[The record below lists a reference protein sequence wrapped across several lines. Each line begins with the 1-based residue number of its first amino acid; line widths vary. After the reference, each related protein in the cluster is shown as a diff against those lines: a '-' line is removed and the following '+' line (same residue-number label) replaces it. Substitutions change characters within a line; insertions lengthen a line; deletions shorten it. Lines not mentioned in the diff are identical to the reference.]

1 MEVKNWIAGGYEP
14 RKPTIWKGKQEKPWR
29 TIPLKVSWRRKFQFQ
44 KWLSNMWYSHHT
56 VVLFFSCFERFKTSS
71 ILLTTICSKIWYPLL
86 VYKHTYKQNTIYI
99 INLSSQR
106 YLPYISDGIQWFWDS
121 YGFTRE
127 CFGFTWLSLCFS
139 LLALA
144 LHEYLTFYKYYSEI
158 RWYIIVLLYSIGCL
172 YVQMDSTLPPKW
184 VHWLLVS

>member
-1 MEVKNWIAGGYEP
+1 MERETGKALKNH
-14 RKPTIWKGKQEKPWR
+14 PTKSFFKEK
-29 TIPLKVSWRRKFQFQ
+29 IPVSEMAQQ
-44 KWLSNMWYSHHT
+44 HVIQSSYSCA
-56 VVLFFSCFERFKTSS
+56 FFSCFERFKTSS

-86 VYKHTYKQNTIYI
+86 VYKHTHKQNTIYI

-106 YLPYISDGIQWFWDS
+106 YLPYISDGIQCFWDS

-158 RWYIIVLLYSIGCL
+158 RWYIIALLYSIGCL